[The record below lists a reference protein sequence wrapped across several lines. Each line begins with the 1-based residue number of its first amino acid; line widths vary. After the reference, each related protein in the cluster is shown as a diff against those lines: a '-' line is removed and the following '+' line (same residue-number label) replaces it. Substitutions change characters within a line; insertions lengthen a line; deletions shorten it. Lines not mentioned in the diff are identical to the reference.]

1 MEFVRMSQGIYGQS
15 TIVGAAWDVLPWFA
29 VLGAAIIV
37 LHILAVDVI
46 GRRKR
51 GAAPE

>member
-37 LHILAVDVI
+37 LHILAVDVF
-46 GRRKR
+46 GRRRHR
-51 GAAPE
+51 GAQD